1 MNRPTPATTSSNNTS
16 THNPKSR
23 TMSEMQFRET
33 LGSTLKAELEADK
46 NTYLMGEEVA
56 QYNGAYKVSE
66 GLLDQFGDKRIIDT
80 PIAELGFV
88 GLGIGAALYGLRPII
103 EVMTFNFAML
113 SLDAVV
119 NTAAKTRMMSAGKL
133 GCPVVVRAPTGAGG
147 ALAAQHSQAQIG
159 RA

>member
-16 THNPKSR
+16 THNPKRR
-23 TMSEMQFRET
+23 TMSELQFREA
-33 LGSTLKAELEADK
+33 LGRALKEELEADK
-46 NTYLMGEEVA
+46 NTFLMGEEVA

-119 NTAAKTRMMSAGKL
+119 NTAAKTRSEEHTSEL
-133 GCPVVVRAPTGAGG
+133 QSRDQLVCR
-147 ALAAQHSQAQIG
+147 L
-159 RA
+159 